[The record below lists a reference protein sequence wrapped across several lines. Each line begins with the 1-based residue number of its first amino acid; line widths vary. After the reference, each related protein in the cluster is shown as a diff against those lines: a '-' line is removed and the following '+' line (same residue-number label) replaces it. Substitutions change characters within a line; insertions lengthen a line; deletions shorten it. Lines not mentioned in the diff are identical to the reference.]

1 MYNVQANS
9 ARFIYTI
16 SSTRPTIDPKT
27 ENVSFCHLKNGFYF
41 TKESRSDEKVRYT
54 ETDMENI
61 IRTVLFIYVFEFS
74 TENSLLE
81 IINSGEVSY
90 NLDDRNIE
98 FKNPLTMSCI
108 SDILNMLFGDGF
120 SFIVRRV
127 IYKCFR
133 EYTTVW
139 SKYPFVN
146 QIRLPSAL
154 DYAKLARFV
163 NAPLSR
169 YTLPTRF
176 ILSNTNDFKIK
187 LQNNVKI
194 LK

>member
-16 SSTRPTIDPKT
+16 SSTKPTINSKT
-27 ENVSFCHLKNGFYF
+27 ENVPFCHLKNGYYF
-41 TKESRSDEKVRYT
+41 TKESRSDEKMRYT

-61 IRTVLFIYVFEFS
+61 VRTILFIYVFERS
-74 TENSLLE
+74 TESSLLE
-81 IINSGEVSY
+81 IINSGQVEY
-90 NLDDRNIE
+90 DLERPIT
-98 FKNPLTMSCI
+98 FKNYLTLSIMSE
-108 SDILNMLFGDGF
+108 ILDMLLGDGF

-127 IYKCFR
+127 LYKCFK
-133 EYTTVW
+133 EYNSNW
-139 SKYPFVN
+139 SKYPYVDH
-146 QIRLPSAL
+146 IYLPSAV
-154 DYAKLARFV
+154 DYLKLARFV

-169 YTLPTRF
+169 YTMPTRF
-176 ILSNTNDFKIK
+176 ILDNTHDFKVK

>member
-16 SSTRPTIDPKT
+16 SSTKPTIDPKS
-27 ENVSFCHLKNGFYF
+27 ENIPYCHLKNGFYF
-41 TKESRSDEKVRYT
+41 TKEPRSDEKMRYT

-61 IRTVLFIYVFEFS
+61 VRTILFIYVFEIS
-74 TENSLLE
+74 TESSLLE
-81 IINSGEVSY
+81 IITSGQVEY
-90 NLDDRNIE
+90 KLDKPINL
-98 FKNPLTMSCI
+98 KNHLSLSLI
-108 SDILNMLFGDGF
+108 SEILDMLFGDGF

-127 IYKCFR
+127 IYKCFK
-133 EYTTVW
+133 EYISNW
-139 SKYPFVN
+139 SKYPYVEY
-146 QIRLPSAL
+146 IYLPSAG
-154 DYAKLARFV
+154 DYLKLSRFV

-169 YTLPTRF
+169 YTKPTRF
-176 ILSNTNDFKIK
+176 ILDNIHDFKIK